1 MFRNYKY
8 FFKDKF
14 MYLVVLLSYFYKMIK
29 SVFFKE
35 LFGYEII
42 RLMINMDI
50 WGKKFF
56 ECNYFSILFVIL
68 KNIIILWYF

>member
-1 MFRNYKY
+1 MFRNYEY

-50 WGKKFF
+50 
-56 ECNYFSILFVIL
+56 
-68 KNIIILWYF
+68 